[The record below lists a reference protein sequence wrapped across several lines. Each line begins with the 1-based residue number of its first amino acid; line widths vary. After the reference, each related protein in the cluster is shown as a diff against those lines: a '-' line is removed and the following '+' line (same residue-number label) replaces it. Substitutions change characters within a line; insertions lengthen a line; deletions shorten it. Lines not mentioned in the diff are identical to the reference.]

1 MRLVARL
8 RMIAVLVTFAPGF
21 AFAQNTRSA
30 SGTAPNNHKRSHGN
44 EAPERYS
51 LQLRS
56 NSDFVEDLHG
66 ERRFQSCRGSGET
79 DADKIIET

>member
-8 RMIAVLVTFAPGF
+8 RMIAVLVTLAPGF
-21 AFAQNTRSA
+21 AFAQNTRSD
-30 SGTAPNNHKRSHGN
+30 SGAAPNNHKRSHGN
-44 EAPERYS
+44 EAAEKYS

-66 ERRFQSCRGSGET
+66 ELRFQSGSG
-79 DADKIIET
+79 